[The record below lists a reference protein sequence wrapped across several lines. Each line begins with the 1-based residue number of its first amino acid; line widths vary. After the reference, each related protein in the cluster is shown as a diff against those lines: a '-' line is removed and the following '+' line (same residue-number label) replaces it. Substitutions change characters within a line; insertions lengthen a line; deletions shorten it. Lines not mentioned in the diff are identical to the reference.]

1 MFELSRMVQSIQ
13 GSERSQRKIEIPEG
27 ASRLD
32 MGEPDFPTPLHIQE
46 AACKAMRD
54 NYTHYINAFGDLE
67 MREAVVQRL
76 YEDHGARRP
85 VEDVLVTAGGIEAIH
100 LLNAAFLD
108 RGDEVI
114 LMDPEYS
121 AYADS
126 VNLFG
131 GVPVPVRRT
140 VDLRPDLEAVAA
152 AVTPR
157 TKSLIIS
164 NPGNPTGI
172 VLTEEEVR
180 RLAEIAL
187 ENDLILAVDEVY
199 GKLIYGGQ
207 KHFSI
212 CQIAEVRDRA
222 VILQSLSKTYAMTGW
237 RVGYMVA
244 DSPVIK
250 KLVKLHKAL
259 TVCVNTP
266 SQKAA
271 AAALSGPQDC
281 VAKMLAE
288 YNQRRILVESALA
301 EMDRMEV
308 IPCQGA
314 FYSYPRFGHD
324 ITSLDMTSYLAEQK
338 VLVRSG
344 TEFGAG
350 GQGHIRLAFT
360 KSHDALEEGLRRLS
374 EALARLD

>member
-1 MFELSRMVQSIQ
+1 MFELSQMIQSIQ
-13 GSERSQRKIEIPEG
+13 GSERSQRKIEVPPG

-32 MGEPDFPTPLHIQE
+32 MGEPDFSTPVHIQE

-85 VEDVLVTAGGIEAIH
+85 VEDVLVTAGGIEGIH
-100 LLNAAFLD
+100 LLNATFLN

-114 LMDPEYS
+114 IMDPEYS

-126 VNLFG
+126 INIFG

-140 VDLRPDLEAVAA
+140 PDLRPDLEAVAA
-152 AVTPR
+152 AVTLR

-172 VLTEEEVR
+172 ILTEGEVR
-180 RLAEIAL
+180 ALAEIAL
-187 ENDLILAVDEVY
+187 EHDLILAVDEVY
-199 GKLIYGGQ
+199 GKLVYGGQ

-212 CQIAEVRDRA
+212 CQIEEVRDRA

-244 DSPVIK
+244 DSPAIK
-250 KLVKLHKAL
+250 KLVKLHKAF
-259 TVCVNTP
+259 TVCVNAP

-271 AAALSGPQDC
+271 AAALNGPQDC
-281 VAKMLAE
+281 VAKMREE
-288 YNQRRILVESALA
+288 YNQRRMLVESALA
-301 EMDRMEV
+301 KMERIEV

-314 FYSYPRFGHD
+314 FYSYPRFHHN
-324 ITSLDMTSYLAEQK
+324 ITSLDMTSYLAERR

-360 KSHDALEEGLRRLS
+360 RSREALEEGMRRLG